1 MLRPRVT
8 AVVRTGLYT
17 ASIAIEPLERGM
29 ASTLGCYVRRSLVA
43 HAPGHAASALRLHH
57 AVGQLDHMHGLS
69 EDVPGL
75 VLNITRIVFRCH
87 RPGAVRLCLS
97 TGAHGKVAAGDIP
110 MPPRC
115 EVVNPEATLAYL
127 CGGVLGLTLT
137 VERGRGCLRPG
148 LRHDRTPGLFHLEAA
163 FTPVRGASYAVETTR
178 LGCGRVCERLVVS
191 IETNGSASPLAVLT
205 ECVRA
210 LRAQLGLLV
219 RSA

>member
-8 AVVRTGLYT
+8 AVVRTGRHAAT
-17 ASIAIEPLERGM
+17 IAIEPLERGM
-29 ASTLGCYVRRSLVA
+29 ASTLGCYVRRAIVTHS
-43 HAPGHAASALRLHH
+43 PGHAASAIRVHH
-57 AVGQLDHMHGLS
+57 AVGELDHVPGLA

-75 VLNITRIVFRCH
+75 VLNTARMVFRCH

-97 TGAHGKVAAGDIP
+97 TGVHGKVSAGDIP

-115 EVVNPEATLAYL
+115 EVVNPEATLAHL
-127 CGGVLGLTLT
+127 CGGALGLTLT
-137 VERGRGCLRPG
+137 LERGRGFLRPG
-148 LRHDRTPGLFHLEAA
+148 VQHALTPGLFHLYAA

-210 LRAQLGLLV
+210 LRGQLGLLV